1 MQIEKLMEQ
10 KEKISQKKER
20 LEKKE
25 LLLKMKERKIQTN
38 RLIQAGELI
47 TKAGIDHLPPVTLLG
62 ALLEIKDR
70 AHDEIAIK
78 AWQTKAEVMFQHDQR
93 VNAQPLILSFE
104 VELDE
109 SSKTSLKALK
119 FRWNAF
125 RREWYGFGK
134 KDELEVMFK
143 GFGAKIETTSI
154 QNK

>member
-1 MQIEKLMEQ
+1 MHIEKLMKQ
-10 KEKISQKKER
+10 KEKISQKKEH
-20 LEKKE
+20 LGKKE
-25 LLLKMKERKIQTN
+25 LLLKMKERKIRTR
-38 RLIQAGELI
+38 RLILSGELI
-47 TKAGIDHLPPVTLLG
+47 VKAGIDHLPPIVLLG

-78 AWQTKAEVMFQHDQR
+78 AWQTKAEVMFEHDQH

-109 SSKTSLKALK
+109 SSKASLKALK

-134 KDELEVMFK
+134 KDELEALFK

-154 QNK
+154 QNR